1 MMHEKTY
8 SATGHYYFKETSFK
22 RLMTNRV
29 GNILLVCSKYDKF
42 MLEED
47 GRIDELLFQEY
58 VSLNLRYPPKFTQV
72 STAKDA
78 FRILEKHSFD
88 LIITMLNIGD
98 INAIELAGKIKQ
110 TYPSKPIIVLT
121 PISTRETMVKLRNT
135 DLSTIDYVFSWQG
148 NPNILLAMVKL
159 IEDRMNASYDVNT
172 VGVQAII
179 LVEDSVRYYSSYL
192 PMIYRTL
199 FRQARCLMTEGLNEW
214 QQTMRMRG
222 RPKILLA
229 RTYEEAMWLYTTY
242 KHNLLGIISDITYR
256 KDGEVDRQAGLK
268 LCEHIRGE
276 TKELPILL
284 QSSHAENEQDAKR
297 YNASFIYKHSK
308 TLLKKLKEYIRVN
321 YGFGDFVFRD
331 PKTLAP
337 IMRAH
342 DLWDLQH
349 RVLEIPND
357 SFVFHVEN
365 NDFSKWLKA
374 RALFTLANYLRPK
387 QLVDFGGVQQGKE
400 FIENAIKQFRIQ
412 EGRGTIA
419 EFQRERFDEI
429 SFFSRIGSGSLG
441 GKGRG
446 LAFIDLRI
454 KRKKLSTKFPGV
466 VITIPRTVVLTTQVF
481 DDFMDENNLYE
492 VALSEHSD
500 EEVIDAFLKAHL
512 SSRIQQDLSAIITVM
527 TNPIAIRSSSLL
539 EDSHYQ
545 PFAGIYDTFMLAN
558 NHENFQHRL
567 DDISKAVKSVYA
579 STYFKR
585 SKDYTHA
592 TGNMV
597 EEEKMAVIIQ
607 EVTGTVYDNLCYP
620 NISGVARSLNFYPI
634 ENEKPT
640 DGIVNIAFGLGK
652 TVVDGGISLRF
663 SPAFPKKVIQ
673 LSSIDSALKETQKQ
687 FYAIDMSPDSFSAGE
702 EDGRCLKSLD
712 ISAAEE
718 HGSLKYIASTYDFQN
733 HVLKDG
739 TSYSGKRIITFSS
752 ILKYNMFP
760 LAEIIKTLLEM
771 GQAAINTPIEI
782 EFAVDLDTGKNNPA
796 MFSFL
801 QIRPIVEGAEQAE
814 IELPEELPKET
825 LIFSHKAM
833 GNGMYDKLYDIVYVK
848 PETFNP
854 AHTKDMARMIGE
866 VNDQFVEDQR
876 GFILV
881 VPGRLGSRDPWLGIP
896 ITWSQISNARII
908 VEMGLTNF
916 RVDPSQGTHF
926 FQNMTSLQNAYLT
939 INPFIN
945 DGIFNMEYLSNRE
958 ALFENDYLRQV
969 HFEKPLNVRI
979 DGRTS
984 RGLIYHSNHGES
996 ASPDSDI
1003 GKTPPSEE

>member
-1 MMHEKTY
+1 MDDQVY
-8 SATGHYYFKETSFK
+8 SATEMYHFKETPFK
-22 RLMTNRV
+22 QLMANRI
-29 GNILLVCSKYDKF
+29 GDILLVCSEYDKF

-58 VSLNLRYPPKFTQV
+58 VSLNLRYPPKFTQA
-72 STAKDA
+72 STAQEA
-78 FRILEKHSFD
+78 FRQLEKRSFD
-88 LIITMLNIGD
+88 LVITMLNIGD

-121 PISTRETMVKLRNT
+121 PISTRETMIKLRNT
-135 DLSTIDYVFSWQG
+135 DMSAIDYVFSWQG

-159 IEDRMNASYDVNT
+159 IEDRMNVAYDVNT
-172 VGVQAII
+172 VGVQTII

-229 RTYEEAMWLYTTY
+229 RTFEEALQLYNTY
-242 KHNLLGIISDITYR
+242 KHNLLGIISDITY
-256 KDGEVDRQAGLK
+256 KMGGVIDRQAGLK
-268 LCEHIRGE
+268 LCEYIRQE
-276 TKELPILL
+276 SSELPILL
-284 QSSHAENEQDAKR
+284 QSSHGENQKDAEKYR
-297 YNASFIYKHSK
+297 ASFIHKQSK
-308 TLLKKLKEYIRVN
+308 TLLKELKEYIRTN

-331 PKTLAP
+331 PKTLEP

-349 RVLEIPND
+349 RILEIPND
-357 SFVFHVEN
+357 SFEFHVKN

-387 QLVDFGGVQQGKE
+387 QLSDFGGIQQGKE
-400 FIENAIKQFRIQ
+400 FIVNAIKQFRIQ
-412 EGRGTIA
+412 ESRGTIA

-446 LAFIDLRI
+446 LAFIDLQI
-454 KRKKLSTKFPGV
+454 KRKRLSHKYPGV

-481 DDFMDENNLYE
+481 DDFMEENNLYDL
-492 VALSEHSD
+492 ALAEHSD
-500 EEVIDAFLKAHL
+500 EELLEAFLNARL
-512 SSRIQQDLSAIITVM
+512 SNRIKQDLAAIISVM

-545 PFAGIYDTFMLAN
+545 PFAGIYDTFMLPN
-558 NHENFQHRL
+558 NHENFQHRFE
-567 DDISKAVKSVYA
+567 DISNAVKCVYA
-579 STYFKR
+579 STYYKR
-585 SKDYTHA
+585 SKDYMRA

-597 EEEKMAVIIQ
+597 EEEKMAVVIQ
-607 EVTGTVYDNLCYP
+607 EVTGKIYENLCYP

-663 SPAFPKKVIQ
+663 SPAFPKKVMQ
-673 LSSIDSALKETQKQ
+673 LSNIDSAIKETQKE
-687 FYAIDMSPDSFSAGE
+687 FFAIDMTPDSFRARE
-702 EDGRCLKSLD
+702 EDGGCVKAFD
-712 ISAAEE
+712 ISEAED

-733 HVLKDG
+733 HVLRDG
-739 TSYSGKRIITFSS
+739 TSYSGRRVITFAS
-752 ILKYNMFP
+752 ILKYDMFP
-760 LAEIIKTLLEM
+760 LADILKDLLEM
-771 GQAAINTPIEI
+771 GQGAINTPIEI
-782 EFAVDLDTGKNNPA
+782 EFAVNLDTGKNKPA
-796 MFSFL
+796 VFSFL
-801 QIRPIVEGAEQAE
+801 QIRPIVAGSEHEE
-814 IELPEELPKET
+814 IDIPEELPAET
-825 LIFSHKAM
+825 LIFSNKAM
-833 GNGMYDKLYDIVYVK
+833 GNGMYDKLHDIVYVK

-854 AHTKDMARMIGE
+854 AHTKVIAKMIGE
-866 VNDQFVEDQR
+866 INERFDREQKGFVM
-876 GFILV
+876 V

-896 ITWSQISNARII
+896 IAWSQISNARVI
-908 VEMGLTNF
+908 VEMGLANF

-939 INPFIN
+939 INPFIK
-945 DGIFNMEYLSNRE
+945 DGIFNLEYLQSME
-958 ALFENDYLRQV
+958 AAFENEYLRQI
-969 HFEKPLNVRI
+969 HFEEALCVRI

-984 RGLIYHSNHGES
+984 RGLISFTDGN
-996 ASPDSDI
+996 DSCSRDRNA
-1003 GKTPPSEE
+1003 GATAVTV